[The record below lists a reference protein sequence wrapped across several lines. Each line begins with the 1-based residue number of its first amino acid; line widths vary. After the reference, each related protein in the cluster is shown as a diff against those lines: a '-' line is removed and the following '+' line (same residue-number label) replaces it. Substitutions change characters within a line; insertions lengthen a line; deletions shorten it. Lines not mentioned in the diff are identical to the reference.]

1 MFRRRLVPLKEEC
14 NELETRFWDVIWFF
28 LAIFLWVAFFMVL
41 FMVIGD
47 LFRDR
52 TTSGCRQ
59 GDVGDRPDLP
69 AVPRHLH
76 LPDRPRQR
84 YERAGLAS
92 ARRRPGAR
100 PGVRADRRGLVG
112 GGAGA
117 AEQIEK
123 AKSLLDSGAI
133 TLDEF
138 NALKA
143 KALG

>member
-1 MFRRRLVPLKEEC
+1 MEWSS
-14 NELETRFWDVIWFF
+14 FWDVVWFF

-47 LFRDR
+47 LFRDT
-52 TTSGCRQ
+52 TTSG
-59 GDVGDRPDLP
+59 VGKAIWAIVLIFLP
-69 AVPRHLH
+69 FLGTFIYLIARGSGMS
-76 LPDRPRQR
+76 
-84 YERAGLAS
+84 ERALAS
-92 ARRRPGAR
+92 AKRQQEMQDEY
-100 PGVRADRRGLVG
+100 VRTVAGSSG

-117 AEQIEK
+117 ADQIEK

-133 TLDEF
+133 SQDEF

>member
-1 MFRRRLVPLKEEC
+1 M
-14 NELETRFWDVIWFF
+14 NWDSIWDVIWFF

-52 TTSGCRQ
+52 TTSGF
-59 GDVGDRPDLP
+59 GKAMWAIVLIFLP
-69 AVPRHLH
+69 FLGTFIYLIARGSGMS
-76 LPDRPRQR
+76 
-84 YERAGLAS
+84 ERAVAA
-92 ARRRPGAR
+92 ARRDQELAQEYAQT
-100 PGVRADRRGLVG
+100 VVG
-112 GGAGA
+112 SSGGAGA

>member
-1 MFRRRLVPLKEEC
+1 M
-14 NELETRFWDVIWFF
+14 NWDSIWDVLWFF

-52 TTSGCRQ
+52 TMGGGGKAAWAIVLIFLPFLGTFIYLIARGSGMSDRAVAAAQHDQELAQQYAQSVVATSG
-59 GDVGDRPDLP
+59 GGN
-69 AVPRHLH
+69 A
-76 LPDRPRQR
+76 
-84 YERAGLAS
+84 
-92 ARRRPGAR
+92 
-100 PGVRADRRGLVG
+100 AD
-112 GGAGA
+112 
-117 AEQIEK
+117 QIER

-143 KALG
+143 KALR

>member
-1 MFRRRLVPLKEEC
+1 MSWDSL
-14 NELETRFWDVIWFF
+14 WDVIWFF

-52 TTSGCRQ
+52 SMSG
-59 GDVGDRPDLP
+59 GGKAVWAIVLIFLP
-69 AVPRHLH
+69 FLGTFIYLIARGSGMS
-76 LPDRPRQR
+76 
-84 YERAGLAS
+84 ERAVAS
-92 ARRRPGAR
+92 AKHDQELAMSYAQS
-100 PGVRADRRGLVG
+100 VVASS
-112 GGAGA
+112 GGAGTA
-117 AEQIEK
+117 DQIEK

-133 TLDEF
+133 TQDEF